1 MSLISKIDHTAI
13 RRRLAH
19 DIRASLFNIDG
30 FIDELRSSLQSVD
43 KIVADHKGDL
53 PPDFVNKLSAVIHQ
67 DTASCMEFLECATA
81 QLHERTDMLTASADK
96 SSQE

>member
-1 MSLISKIDHTAI
+1 MSLIAKIDQTVI

-30 FIDELRSSLQSVD
+30 FIDELRTSLVSVER
-43 KIVADHKGDL
+43 IIAQHQTDL
-53 PPDFVNKLSAVIHQ
+53 PPEFVRQISAVINQ

-81 QLHERTDMLTASADK
+81 QLHERTDMLTASSDNK
-96 SSQE
+96 TE